1 MSTLTAVLAN
11 GDRICRAPACGTLIK
26 RFEDCFID
34 ELAKG
39 TTYCERCGVM
49 LRFHRKRAVQRGE
62 GPPIT
67 FEQVDARMK
76 R

>member
-1 MSTLTAVLAN
+1 MTLENVLAN
-11 GDRICRAPACGTLIK
+11 GKRTCANAECGKSIQRMEECFMDTLS
-26 RFEDCFID
+26 
-34 ELAKG
+34 KG
-39 TTYCERCGVM
+39 KVYCERCGVM

-62 GPPIT
+62 DPPIT